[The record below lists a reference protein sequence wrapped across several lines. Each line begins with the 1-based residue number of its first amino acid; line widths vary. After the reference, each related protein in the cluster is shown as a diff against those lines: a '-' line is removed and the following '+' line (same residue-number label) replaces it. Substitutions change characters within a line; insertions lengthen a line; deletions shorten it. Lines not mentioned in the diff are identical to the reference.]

1 MAGLAVMITA
11 VALTV
16 MLPVTGLLVSL
27 GAITLL
33 RAADRAQN
41 TLAVRR
47 SVHGPRPSDLLVVLV
62 TAPLA
67 VVRSLLTEALM
78 APLAL
83 LAAAATYAVTVAVTH
98 SLELPRAGAYASAA
112 IVAWYGIG
120 PGSRRPR
127 HQLNRMAGAVAR
139 TPLSAAVTAFAVWA
153 LALGVAIFAVSQTPY
168 YWPVMNPQLPTLH
181 GLPSITSFLPPLH
194 GWPFI
199 TSHLPRLHR
208 FGASRLPGLP
218 GLDPSAATWLS
229 RHA

>member
-16 MLPVTGLLVSL
+16 MLPVAGLLLSL

-33 RAADRAQN
+33 RAADRAQS

-47 SVHGPRPSDLLVVLV
+47 SVRGPRPSDLLMVVV

-67 VVRSLLTEALM
+67 VARALFTEALM

-83 LAAAATYAVTVAVTH
+83 LAAAATYVVAVAVVP
-98 SLELPRAGAYASAA
+98 SLALPRAGAYAAAA

-127 HQLNRMAGAVAR
+127 RQLDRMAGAVAR
-139 TPLSAAVTAFAVWA
+139 APWSAPMIALAVWA
-153 LALGVAIFAVSQTPY
+153 LAIGVAILAVSQTPY
-168 YWPVMNPQLPTLH
+168 YWPVMNPHLPTLH
-181 GLPSITSFLPPLH
+181 GWPSITPHLNRLH
-194 GWPFI
+194 
-199 TSHLPRLHR
+199 HLGAPRLPL
-208 FGASRLPGLP
+208 LPSLVS
-218 GLDPSAATWLS
+218 SATNWLS
-229 RHA
+229 RHT

>member
-16 MLPVTGLLVSL
+16 MLPVAGLLVSL

-33 RAADRAQN
+33 RAADRAQS

-47 SVHGPRPSDLLVVLV
+47 SVRGPRPSDLLMVVV

-67 VVRSLLTEALM
+67 VARALFTEALM

-83 LAAAATYAVTVAVTH
+83 LAAAATYVVTIAVAP
-98 SLELPRAGAYASAA
+98 SLALPRAGAYAAAA

-127 HQLNRMAGAVAR
+127 RQLDRMAGAVAR
-139 TPLSAAVTAFAVWA
+139 TPWSAPVIALAVWA
-153 LALGVAIFAVSQTPY
+153 LAIGVAILAVSQTPY
-168 YWPVMNPQLPTLH
+168 YWPVMNPHLPTLH
-181 GLPSITSFLPPLH
+181 GWPSITPHLNRLH
-194 GWPFI
+194 
-199 TSHLPRLHR
+199 HLGAPRLP
-208 FGASRLPGLP
+208 RLPGL
-218 GLDPSAATWLS
+218 LSSATNWLS